1 MAALLGT
8 AARSYVCAELSSSAR
23 PSSQALAHAKGRSTS
38 SVLRRESAFVSTG
51 ARRMNDGKD
60 QLRCFARWLIP
71 HAASASQATGRSW
84 SGLGERSSHAIPAAR
99 RCKLRPSSVG
109 EARSN
114 RRYRRAERYGAGV
127 AVTRRLIAEMTPI
140 KEIVQRDRHQTWGGP
155 RIGAVR

>member
-1 MAALLGT
+1 MAALPGT
-8 AARSYVCAELSSSAR
+8 VARSYVCAELSSSVR

-60 QLRCFARWLIP
+60 QLRCFARWFIP
-71 HAASASQATGRSW
+71 HAASASQETGRPW

-99 RCKLRPSSVG
+99 RCKLRPSSVC

-114 RRYRRAERYGAGV
+114 KRYRRAERYGAGV
-127 AVTRRLIAEMTPI
+127 AVTRRLIAAIAAI
-140 KEIVQRDRHQTWGGP
+140 KQIVQESKRQTWGGP